1 MRISD
6 WSSDVCSSDLLD
18 PGFRRGTRMTQR
30 LANKIAIITGAGSG
44 IGRAA
49 AELFAREGAYLI
61 LADTAEAVEETD
73 ACIGPAA
80 IPMRCDAGPEQE
92 VAHPV
97 RGAAARSGCHD
108 HASASAGHY
117 GGHAAMFEQ
126 HHGA

>member
-61 LADTAEAVEETD
+61 LADTAEAVEETA

-80 IPMRCDAGPEQE
+80 IPMRCDAGQAKA

-97 RGAAARSGCHD
+97 RGAAART
-108 HASASAGHY
+108 
-117 GGHAAMFEQ
+117 GGPAIAFANAALPRGRTTPF
-126 HHGA
+126 